1 MINYFDKKLESI
13 LNSRRTI
20 AKERAQKN
28 YEEILSAHPDLKEKI
43 KIKKSLELEVSRNTA
58 LKKPCEEISARLS
71 DTEKYIKDYVN
82 ANGIKF
88 TSTYTCPLCKDT
100 GYLDKKPCKCLVA
113 EYNKLIRQNA
123 SLSPMPEFTF
133 KDNTFATNGAPQAA
147 GMNKLYAKM
156 QAVVNKFHTTKY
168 NCFLLCGASGVGKT
182 SLAAAIANDLL
193 DKNVSVMYLTSFEL
207 VNIFLDRHTRKDTAF
222 RKAYDYVLACE
233 MLIVDNLG
241 AEPIYKNVTVE
252 YLLSTLEKRLGENKK
267 TMFLT
272 QLDGQQLVN
281 RYGSALLSKIAD
293 KNYSIS
299 IGYIQGEDLRKL

>member
-1 MINYFDKKLESI
+1 MINYFDKKIESVLI
-13 LNSRRTI
+13 SRRTL

-28 YEEILSAHPDLKEKI
+28 YEDILAAHPDLKEKI
-43 KIKKSLELEVSRNTA
+43 KLKKSLELQISKNTA
-58 LKKPCEEISARLS
+58 LKLPCDDLTAQL
-71 DTEKYIKDYVN
+71 DNTEKYIRDYIS
-82 ANGIKF
+82 ANDIKF
-88 TSTYTCPLCKDT
+88 VSAYTCPLCKDT
-100 GYLDKKPCKCLVA
+100 GYADKKPCKCLLQ
-113 EYNKLIRQNA
+113 EYNRLLRLNA

-147 GMNKLYAKM
+147 GMNKLYSKM
-156 QAVVNKFHTTKY
+156 QAVINKFYTTKY

-182 SLAAAIANDLL
+182 SLAAAVANDLL
-193 DKNVSVMYLTSFEL
+193 DKNVSVMYLSSFEL
-207 VNIFLDRHTRKDTAF
+207 VNIFLDKHTRKDTAF

-241 AEPIYKNVTVE
+241 AEPIYKNVTIE

-281 RYGSALLSKIAD
+281 RYGNTLLSKIAD
-293 KNYSIS
+293 KSYAIS
-299 IGYIQGEDLRKL
+299 VGYIQGEDLRKL

>member
-1 MINYFDKKLESI
+1 MINYFDKKIESVLI
-13 LNSRRTI
+13 SRRTL

-28 YEEILSAHPDLKEKI
+28 YEDILAAHPDLKEKI
-43 KIKKSLELEVSRNTA
+43 KLKKSLELQISKNTA
-58 LKKPCEEISARLS
+58 LKLPCDDLTAQL
-71 DTEKYIKDYVN
+71 DNTEKYIRDYIS

-88 TSTYTCPLCKDT
+88 VSAYTCPLCKDT
-100 GYLDKKPCKCLVA
+100 GYADKKPCKCLLQ
-113 EYNKLIRQNA
+113 EYNRLLRLNA

-147 GMNKLYAKM
+147 GMNKLYSKM
-156 QAVVNKFHTTKY
+156 QAVINKFYTTKY

-182 SLAAAIANDLL
+182 SLAAAVANDLL
-193 DKNVSVMYLTSFEL
+193 DKNVSVMYLSSFEL
-207 VNIFLDRHTRKDTAF
+207 VNIFLDKHTRKDTAF

-241 AEPIYKNVTVE
+241 AEPIYKNVTIE

-281 RYGSALLSKIAD
+281 RYGNTLLSKIAD
-293 KNYSIS
+293 KSYAIS
-299 IGYIQGEDLRKL
+299 VGYIQGEDLRKL